1 MKIEVL
7 LLPSQKPRLDSYDL
21 VAVIDTLR
29 ATTVIVKAVEVGAM
43 GIYPVKSITEA
54 MHLKEIVPNALLAGE
69 RKAFKIKGFDLGNS
83 PLEFTKENI
92 SGKNVI
98 LTTTN
103 GTKVASIYQNY
114 GKVVAMAISNVETVA
129 RYSENFQNLLLVCAG
144 SHGEVSLEDAYTAGK
159 FISFFDMVSLN
170 DGGIIARE
178 ISRSDPMKMLKTSH
192 HGRYLSSV
200 GMGEDLEASLIE
212 RKAIPVLKTDM
223 INLKFFGG
231 ER

>member
-1 MKIEVL
+1 MRIEVL

-21 VAVIDTLR
+21 VIIIDTLR
-29 ATTVIVKAVEVGAM
+29 ATTVIVKVVEVGAM
-43 GIYPVKSITEA
+43 GIYPVKTITEA
-54 MHLKEIVPNALLAGE
+54 MRLKEIVPNALLAGE

-103 GTKVASIYQNY
+103 GTKVANIYQNY
-114 GKVVAMAISNVETVA
+114 GKVVAMALSNVETVA
-129 RYSENFQNLLLVCAG
+129 HYSKNFQNLLLVCAG
-144 SHGEVSLEDAYTAGK
+144 SHGEVSLEDSYTAGK

-170 DGGIIARE
+170 DGGILARE
-178 ISRSDPMKMLKTSH
+178 ISRSDPMKILKTSH

-200 GMGEDLEASLIE
+200 GMEEDLEASLIE